1 MATQLTKKILEQ
13 EDVKALQPNFIYV
26 KYLPKEISEKA
37 QTIVFD
43 GEKNRLQLLTTN
55 INTLAVKSIT
65 DQLEAK

>member
-13 EDVKALQPNFIYV
+13 EDVKAIQPNFTFV

-43 GEKNRLQLLTTN
+43 GDKSHLMLLTTN
-55 INTLAVKSIT
+55 ANTLAVKAIT
-65 DQLEAK
+65 DQLVAK